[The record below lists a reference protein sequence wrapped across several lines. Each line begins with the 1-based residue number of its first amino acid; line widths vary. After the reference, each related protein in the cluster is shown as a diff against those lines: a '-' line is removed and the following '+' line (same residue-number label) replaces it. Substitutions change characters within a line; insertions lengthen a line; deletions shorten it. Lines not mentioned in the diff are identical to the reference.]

1 MSSFELQDH
10 LAEPIR
16 HIGEAFYF
24 SPQAVAVG
32 DAIEL
37 DVVTFYAA
45 GRGGVLGDIEA
56 AEVDEIFYFFKD
68 GMVAAMMDKARSR
81 SEREVAIA
89 HHMDA
94 AASFAAATFG
104 GIESDTLVS
113 FSDAAA
119 ALAATLPS
127 GRWPIVD
134 GYLALD
140 VPEDIVATAY
150 YWCIVLRELRGG
162 VHTDAIKAAGLSGA
176 AAVQSDRD
184 GMMFGLHGYSDEDR
198 VEVTDELVAA
208 RAQADHQTAA
218 TMAELLSVMDPA
230 QDAALRAGATAM
242 YEALAAPVAV
252 G

>member
-1 MSSFELQDH
+1 MANFELADH

-32 DAIEL
+32 DTIEL

-45 GRGGVLGDIEA
+45 GRGGVLGEIDA
-56 AEVDEIFYFFKD
+56 VEVDEIFYFFKD
-68 GMVAAMMDKARSR
+68 GMVAAMMDKARSLADR
-81 SEREVAIA
+81 QDAVAR
-89 HHMDA
+89 HLDA
-94 AASFAAATFG
+94 AASFAHATFG
-104 GIESDTLVS
+104 GIDAEVLTSVS
-113 FSDAAA
+113 AAAA
-119 ALAATLPS
+119 ALATTLPS
-127 GRWPIVD
+127 GRWPIAD
-134 GYLALD
+134 GYLALGAPD
-140 VPEDIVATAY
+140 DAVAAAY

-198 VEVTDELVAA
+198 VDLTDDLVAA
-208 RAQADHQTAA
+208 RAQADAQTAA
-218 TMAELLSVMDPA
+218 TMAELLGVVDAA

-242 YEALAAPVAV
+242 QEALAAPVAV
-252 G
+252 A

>member
-1 MSSFELQDH
+1 MANFEIADY

-32 DAIEL
+32 DTIEL

-45 GRGGVLGDIEA
+45 GRGGVLG
-56 AEVDEIFYFFKD
+56 EID
-68 GMVAAMMDKARSR
+68 AVAAMMDKARSLADR
-81 SEREVAIA
+81 QDAVAR
-89 HHMDA
+89 HLDA
-94 AASFAAATFG
+94 AASFAHATFG
-104 GIESDTLVS
+104 GIDAEVLTS
-113 FSDAAA
+113 FSAAAA
-119 ALAATLPS
+119 ALATTLPS
-127 GRWPIVD
+127 GRWPIAD
-134 GYLALD
+134 GYLALGPPD
-140 VPEDIVATAY
+140 DAVAAAY

-198 VEVTDELVAA
+198 VDLTDDLVAA
-208 RAQADHQTAA
+208 RAQADAQTAA
-218 TMAELLSVMDPA
+218 TMAELLGVVDAA

-242 YEALAAPVAV
+242 QEALAAPVAV
-252 G
+252 A